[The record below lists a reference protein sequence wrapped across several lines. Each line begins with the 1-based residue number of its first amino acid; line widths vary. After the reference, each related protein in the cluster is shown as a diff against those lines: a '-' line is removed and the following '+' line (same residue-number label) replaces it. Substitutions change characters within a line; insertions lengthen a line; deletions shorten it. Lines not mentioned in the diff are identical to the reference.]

1 MRQTR
6 PHAAKFAG
14 RPLTNGSPHRE
25 RRRSTSGERV
35 RSSAVNKK
43 QRALEV
49 CEPEHRGGGEAVP
62 FREAQV
68 GGVGSSP
75 LPSEIRVGVGGA
87 TTLQNCVTLQAANS
101 NVQLKYPPMRLV
113 AACRKDN
120 DT

>member
-1 MRQTR
+1 MARRRQCW
-6 PHAAKFAG
+6 AAHGETNSTARG
-14 RPLTNGSPHRE
+14 EICRTLTNGSPHGE

-43 QRALEV
+43 QRELEV

-75 LPSEIRVGVGGA
+75 LPIEIRVDVGGA
-87 TTLQNCVTLQAANS
+87 TTLQNCVTLQAVNIAMFS
-101 NVQLKYPPMRLV
+101 
-113 AACRKDN
+113 
-120 DT
+120 